1 LLGEGKK
8 YQEFGFIG
16 KAMGKYA
23 EGLELNRDL
32 IFEVNALQYRA
43 GIQMAKLAQEA
54 DEFDEVQ
61 LAIYSLE
68 FARELSGG
76 IGNKNEELLIQL
88 KEKIKSLDEYNSRL
102 IINKEMESARSIIQK
117 GKEEKL
123 KVGQTIPQVQN
134 LLGEPHEKIISR
146 NGQNFKEQLWIYFM
160 NEKSLNLT
168 FIDFIL
174 FRIEQL

>member
-1 LLGEGKK
+1 
-8 YQEFGFIG
+8 
-16 KAMGKYA
+16 
-23 EGLELNRDL
+23 
-32 IFEVNALQYRA
+32 
-43 GIQMAKLAQEA
+43 
-54 DEFDEVQ
+54 
-61 LAIYSLE
+61 
-68 FARELSGG
+68 
-76 IGNKNEELLIQL
+76 LLIQL

-102 IINKEMESARSIIQK
+102 IINKKMESARSIIQK